1 MKHSQLGSQTTS
13 MLAWHAAWLRKSKAW
28 PACLP
33 RTRLV
38 TQPWEWKSWKSL
50 VLKKKKTRPGNWV
63 WGLSCST
70 ATLLTVAPGPLRS
83 SSWSLPWRWRT
94 PMLFSWT
101 EGITKCW
108 RPIWSTALQ
117 EKQEPSTT
125 WISSTSSLSPSEIF
139 LCFTWSTMKSWWCM
153 PVSQV
158 PGLVC
163 GCQVRRMIQR
173 MPYRWTPEPRP
184 WAEIASVDRYTEL
197 TPNSYKEAVDSA
209 PRTEEKW
216 ETDSRMI
223 IDFLWSDPRGGAG
236 YGPSYRKSRG
246 VFMFGPDVTAQ
257 FCRENNISLVIRSHE
272 VKAEGWLKDHDTLM
286 SVFSAPNYLDTGGN
300 KGAFLTLTPGPN
312 GKLQA
317 GWCLYVKYYN
327 VYVFNCM
334 NMMNNYNIHMVY
346 IIYIYIYIYINTY
359 NYIYIII
366 HIIYIYTVHIVDNYR
381 YIAARRF
388 ISWFISLIHLD

>member
-1 MKHSQLGSQTTS
+1 MNSWVTSSWRDFLLLGLWRSSWPVLWLHEHSQLGSQTTS

-28 PACLP
+28 LACLP

-38 TQPWEWKSWKSL
+38 TQPWEWKSL
-50 VLKKKKTRPGNWV
+50 VFFFKHGSPAWV
-63 WGLSCST
+63 WGLSSST

-173 MPYRWTPEPRP
+173 MPSRWTPEPRP
-184 WAEIASVDRYTEL
+184 WQKLPQWID
-197 TPNSYKEAVDSA
+197 TPNSHPTATKRPWTVLHERKKNGRQILEWSSTSCGQIPEVELDMVH
-209 PRTEEKW
+209 PTE
-216 ETDSRMI
+216 R
-223 IDFLWSDPRGGAG
+223 
-236 YGPSYRKSRG
+236 
-246 VFMFGPDVTAQ
+246 
-257 FCRENNISLVIRSHE
+257 
-272 VKAEGWLKDHDTLM
+272 AE
-286 SVFSAPNYLDTGGN
+286 VFSCLAQMSPRSSAGRTTSVWWFDLMRWKLRDGWRITTLWWVSSALQIIWTPEATRAPSSHWLRAQMASSRPDD
-300 KGAFLTLTPGPN
+300 
-312 GKLQA
+312 
-317 GWCLYVKYYN
+317 
-327 VYVFNCM
+327 
-334 NMMNNYNIHMVY
+334 VY
-346 IIYIYIYIYINTY
+346 I
-359 NYIYIII
+359 
-366 HIIYIYTVHIVDNYR
+366 
-381 YIAARRF
+381 
-388 ISWFISLIHLD
+388 